1 MSNNENDNRTP
12 DKKQSNESTL
22 TFPVF
27 WLITSLSNQKQ
38 SKYEE
43 VLLTHLF
50 PMHLFSALRI
60 FDVFRRKKRMHWEQM
75 G

>member
-27 WLITSLSNQKQ
+27 VTVN
-38 SKYEE
+38 E
-43 VLLTHLF
+43 
-50 PMHLFSALRI
+50 
-60 FDVFRRKKRMHWEQM
+60 
-75 G
+75 